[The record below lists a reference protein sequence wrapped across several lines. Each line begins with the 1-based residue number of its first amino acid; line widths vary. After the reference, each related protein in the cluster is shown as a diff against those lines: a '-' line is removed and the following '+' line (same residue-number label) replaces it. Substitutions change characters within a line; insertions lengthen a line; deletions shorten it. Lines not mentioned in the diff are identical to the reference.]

1 MGIAKHKPSA
11 HQKQCAKYKNEGRYE
26 RNKARKAAKHKQRL
40 EYFARRRA
48 KKEGAAQATGN
59 AE

>member
-11 HQKQCAKYKNEGRYE
+11 HQKGCQRYKDEGRYAK
-26 RNKARKAAKHKQRL
+26 NKARKAAKHKKRL

-48 KKEGAAQATGN
+48 KKEAAAQTAGDT
-59 AE
+59 E